1 MADSTAY
8 KANTNT
14 AEGSVCTNK
23 AGCKTPLSQA
33 QAFAYL
39 RVSRPITLS
48 RYLTGPNP
56 PSSPPPRR
64 ILGNYGDRAR
74 VIAATYARFYLE
86 IEEHGNIKKKGRYYW
101 MALGAFASKTVACTI
116 DSWHSIAGRA
126 MSSSYLP
133 NAADTDFVRRH
144 LALGNFWLFQ
154 DIAPFHWYY
163 SRYPEHFDQ
172 CVPSRG
178 CKELHK
184 EVIDNLEHMEQGA
197 EVLPQINYL
206 AATPSVIKGFKYV
219 KKIEQ
224 ETNPADRAAFQLEHL
239 KQIAVHEQKEILQP
253 LMYENKAFKSWVQ
266 IQREG
271 KEMIKDTMLN
281 PLLPDIEL
289 VFTHACRTDQKELKS
304 VPPAGTKLEDYSS
317 RMNWIL
323 EAAKVFHNLMGTRK
337 NFMEAELKTMASWHS
352 GND

>member
-14 AEGSVCTNK
+14 AEGSVCTNM

-56 PSSPPPRR
+56 PNSPPPRR

-184 EVIDNLEHMEQGA
+184 EVIDNLERMEQGA

-206 AATPSVIKGFKYV
+206 AATPSVIDGFKLV
-219 KKIEQ
+219 RQIEQ
-224 ETNPADRAAFQLEHL
+224 EASPRTRAQLQLKHL
-239 KQIAVHEQKEILQP
+239 TFIAVHEQKEILQP
-253 LMYENKAFKSWVQ
+253 LMYENSAFKSWVKL
-266 IQREG
+266 QREG

-289 VFTHACRTDQKELKS
+289 VFTHACKTDQKKLKS
-304 VPPAGTKLEDYSS
+304 VPPAGTKLEDYDS

-323 EAAKVFHNLMGTRK
+323 KAADLFHSMMTEN
-337 NFMEAELKTMASWHS
+337 NAFMEAELKTMAGWHS
-352 GND
+352 SND

>member
-14 AEGSVCTNK
+14 TEGSVCTNK
-23 AGCKTPLSQA
+23 ADCKTPLSQA

-39 RVSRPITLS
+39 RVSRPSLLS
-48 RYLTGPNP
+48 SIF
-56 PSSPPPRR
+56 SSTEEQKRPESRR
-64 ILGNYGDRAR
+64 ILNNYGDRAR

-116 DSWHSIAGRA
+116 DSWHSTAGQVI
-126 MSSSYLP
+126 SLSYLP

-163 SRYPEHFDQ
+163 SRYPEHFDK
-172 CVPSRG
+172 CVPSRS
-178 CKELHK
+178 CKNLHK
-184 EVIDNLEHMEQGA
+184 QVIDNLERMEQGA

-206 AATPSVIKGFKYV
+206 AATPSVIEGFKLV
-219 KKIEQ
+219 RQIEQ
-224 ETNPADRAAFQLEHL
+224 ETSPRTRAQLQLKHL
-239 KQIAVHEQKEILQP
+239 TFIAVHEQKEILQP
-253 LMYENKAFKSWVQ
+253 LMYENSAFKSWVKL
-266 IQREG
+266 QREG

-289 VFTHACRTDQKELKS
+289 VFTHACKTDQKELKS
-304 VPPAGTKLEDYSS
+304 VPPTGTKLEDYDS
-317 RMNWIL
+317 RMNWIM
-323 EAAKVFHNLMGTRK
+323 EAAKAFHNLMETRK
-337 NFMEAELKTMASWHS
+337 TFMEAELKTMAGWHS